1 MGKRKDLNTSGIKT
15 HNHISCFENH
25 FKITESYILVRKLH
39 LKISSNQNDYN
50 QIDQKTVKLKKY
62 YLQRNDGKYIIVK
75 IRKMEI
81 SIFKFLWTLFSLVIY
96 AKFYFNIFRPTVYM
110 LNL

>member
-1 MGKRKDLNTSGIKT
+1 MAIIKSTKKRLNW
-15 HNHISCFENH
+15 
-25 FKITESYILVRKLH
+25 
-39 LKISSNQNDYN
+39 
-50 QIDQKTVKLKKY
+50 KKY
-62 YLQRNDGKYIIVK
+62 YLQRSDGKYIIVK
-75 IRKMEI
+75 IRKIEI